1 MSCMVPNVAPIAG
14 PVTANCEANS
24 NDPHTELL
32 RRALQ
37 SSLTYGSEAF
47 LARRSGVCMASTA
60 KQIEGS
66 QRLSAPLVRTALL
79 LHSPDEIA
87 ELLSLWLG
95 VPLRHE
101 P

>member
-1 MSCMVPNVAPIAG
+1 MPENVAPAVEDG
-14 PVTANCEANS
+14 KANCPADCAT
-24 NDPHTELL
+24 NDPRTETL

-47 LARRSGVCMASTA
+47 LARRSGVCMGSTA

-66 QRLSAPLVRTALL
+66 QRLSAPLLRAALL